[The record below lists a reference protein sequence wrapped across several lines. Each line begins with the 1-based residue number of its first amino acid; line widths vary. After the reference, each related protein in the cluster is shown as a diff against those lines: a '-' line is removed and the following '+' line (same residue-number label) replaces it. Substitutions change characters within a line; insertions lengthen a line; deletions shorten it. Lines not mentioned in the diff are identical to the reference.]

1 MAALRNLVLPV
12 IMLPMAFCMVLGAA
26 RPLVGEL
33 SGEATAGESVV
44 RFIRQLYWQR
54 LSGPGA
60 SCSTWD
66 PNNGCP

>member
-1 MAALRNLVLPV
+1 MLVMV
-12 IMLPMAFCMVLGAA
+12 FSVVLGVA
-26 RPLVGEL
+26 RPLEGEEL
-33 SGEATAGESVV
+33 SGEATANESIV

-54 LSGPGA
+54 LSGPGL